1 MHREYNEKISCMK
14 QCIQKKNKLT
24 RLLKQTEQDLI
35 KEKLRLNRLLN
46 EYGKENL
53 DVLNLEANNITSLFY
68 TILVSKEEQLK
79 KERQEALKAKLKY
92 DQCRNDVQYLVEESK
107 KLVDELSMLDGC
119 ESEYEELIDEKIKVI
134 SAEDSET
141 SRKLKKFIK
150 KKESLLA
157 GIKEVDE
164 AIEIGE
170 TALQFVEK
178 TILALE
184 IADDWGAWNMSDGK
198 VLSALSKYS
207 NIDEAREYVEET
219 QRYLDKF
226 KREISDLNLIT
237 NPVIAFGSFETYADY
252 FFDRLISD
260 WIVQAE
266 IGKSLDIAK
275 NLKNQIDK
283 AMSKLYEEKI
293 TEEFIYTQT
302 EDQINTIIENV

>member
-35 KEKLRLNRLLN
+35 KEKLRLNQLLN

-53 DVLNLEANNITSLFY
+53 DVLNLEAANITSLFY
-68 TILVSKEEQLK
+68 TILVSKEGQLK

-164 AIEIGE
+164 VIELGE
-170 TALQFVEK
+170 VALQFVEK

-184 IADDWGAWNMSDGK
+184 RAENWGMWDMPDGK
-198 VLSALSKYS
+198 VLSVGAKYS

-237 NPVIAFGSFETYADY
+237 NPVIAVGSFETYADY
-252 FFDRLISD
+252 FFDGLISD

-293 TEEFIYTQT
+293 TVEFIYTQT